1 MGTSST
7 LTAMGWLTPLLCLSL
22 AIAITIVH
30 RPESASAATSA
41 SLGQRE
47 GNAKELDQQNI
58 LNLATKYLGKDGVE
72 KLMTGDF
79 SQLEDI
85 GPQVLGGEVDAS
97 QMLGEIL
104 GAIPDG
110 VLGDK
115 TAAGDATD
123 DAEEM
128 LE

>member
-1 MGTSST
+1 M
-7 LTAMGWLTPLLCLSL
+7 
-22 AIAITIVH
+22 H
-30 RPESASAATSA
+30 RPDSASAATSA
-41 SLGQRE
+41 SLGQGE
-47 GNAKELDQQNI
+47 GNAKELDLQNI

-85 GPQVLGGEVDAS
+85 GKKVLGGEVDAS

-128 LE
+128 LG